1 MVRVRVRLERD
12 ASTVRTMEGCQ
23 SGAAAD
29 ARGGRVR
36 SFAHVDGNFATHVR
50 APVGRESLSE
60 NVLDGVEA
68 MERAFPGLLRA
79 CVEAETREAETSGG
93 SARDRLAAHGAHA
106 SLSRVFP
113 VRWEEIK
120 KVEGAVRRTLVTMDP
135 FEVVFDAFRVFVND
149 DGTRAFVAA
158 GFKEGSQ
165 SASKRAFVD
174 AIERVNSALESLGFP
189 RYYDDP
195 DPHVSL
201 LWVAQASEET
211 VDALRRAAKELK
223 LEWRLSVG
231 RIVLDVSGLPD
242 KLLWGR
248 VMDGAGKLPLPEF

>member
-1 MVRVRVRLERD
+1 
-12 ASTVRTMEGCQ
+12 MEGRR
-23 SGAAAD
+23 GGVDAAGDD
-29 ARGGRVR
+29 AEGGGGEGRVR
-36 SFAHVDGNFATHVR
+36 SFAHVDGNFATYVR
-50 APVGRESLSE
+50 APVGRESLCE
-60 NVLDGVEA
+60 KVLDGVEA

-79 CVEAETREAETSGG
+79 CVEDEGSGRAAAS

-120 KVEGAVRRTLVTMDP
+120 KVEGAVRRALVTMDP
-135 FEVVFDAFRVFVND
+135 FEVVFDAFKVFVND

-158 GFKEGSQ
+158 GFEEGSQ

-174 AIERVNSALESLGFP
+174 AIERINLALESLGFP

-201 LWVAQASEET
+201 LWVAHASEET
-211 VDALRRAAKELK
+211 VDELRRAVKELK
-223 LEWRLSVG
+223 LEWRLRVG

-248 VMDGAGKLPLPEF
+248 VIGGAGKLPLPEF